1 MTFQRVR
8 LLLESLQ
15 PTRVTMDPKP
25 IKLTTR
31 ILPNHPTKDLQL
43 VQSLQI
49 LCLLEDSLQMGS
61 KLLPQSIP
69 KLSKYHDN
77 FPELANCY
85 WLYFNLSFFI
95 VYYLEQFCFFCRLKS
110 REKLNFSPTTFGS
123 PATITT
129 HVGEIDDLGQSG
141 SSSINDPKVDLSDL
155 SSFAQDDDCGGNG
168 AFADELGFTP
178 LQDSYEDTPMV
189 CTPRANSRIVRIVS
203 KHSNVWQS

>member
-25 IKLTTR
+25 IKLTIR
-31 ILPNHPTKDLQL
+31 ILPNHPTKDLRL

-85 WLYFNLSFFI
+85 WLF
-95 VYYLEQFCFFCRLKS
+95 
-110 REKLNFSPTTFGS
+110 NFSYFHCLLFRTFLFFLKAQIEREAKFFANNIRIPS
-123 PATITT
+123 Y
-129 HVGEIDDLGQSG
+129 HHYSCWRNWR
-141 SSSINDPKVDLSDL
+141 SWPKWKFIHQRPKSWLKR
-155 SSFAQDDDCGGNG
+155 F
-168 AFADELGFTP
+168 
-178 LQDSYEDTPMV
+178 
-189 CTPRANSRIVRIVS
+189 
-203 KHSNVWQS
+203 K

>member
-61 KLLPQSIP
+61 KLLLQSVP

-77 FPELANCY
+77 FPELANWY
-85 WLYFNLSFFI
+85 WFLIYPFLFSLFRTILFFW
-95 VYYLEQFCFFCRLKS
+95 RLKS

-189 CTPRANSRIVRIVS
+189 CTPRANSRVVRIVS

>member
-1 MTFQRVR
+1 MTFRRVR

-69 KLSKYHDN
+69 KLSKYYDN

-85 WLYFNLSFFI
+85 WFFLSPIFSPFKTILSFLKAQIEREAKFFTNNIRIPSYHHYSCWRNWRPWPKWKFI
-95 VYYLEQFCFFCRLKS
+95 HQRPKSWLK
-110 REKLNFSPTTFGS
+110 RFK
-123 PATITT
+123 
-129 HVGEIDDLGQSG
+129 
-141 SSSINDPKVDLSDL
+141 
-155 SSFAQDDDCGGNG
+155 
-168 AFADELGFTP
+168 
-178 LQDSYEDTPMV
+178 
-189 CTPRANSRIVRIVS
+189 
-203 KHSNVWQS
+203 

>member
-1 MTFQRVR
+1 M
-8 LLLESLQ
+8 
-15 PTRVTMDPKP
+15 
-25 IKLTTR
+25 
-31 ILPNHPTKDLQL
+31 
-43 VQSLQI
+43 
-49 LCLLEDSLQMGS
+49 
-61 KLLPQSIP
+61 
-69 KLSKYHDN
+69 
-77 FPELANCY
+77 
-85 WLYFNLSFFI
+85 FFW
-95 VYYLEQFCFFCRLKS
+95 RLKS

-129 HVGEIDDLGQSG
+129 HVGESDDLGQSG

-168 AFADELGFTP
+168 EFADELGFTP

>member
-25 IKLTTR
+25 IKLTIR
-31 ILPNHPTKDLQL
+31 ILPNHPTKDLRL
-43 VQSLQI
+43 VQSLRM

-61 KLLPQSIP
+61 KLLPQSIL

-85 WLYFNLSFFI
+85 WLFFFPIFI
-95 VYYLEQFCFFCRLKS
+95 VYYLEHFCFFWRLKS

>member
-31 ILPNHPTKDLQL
+31 ILPNHPTKDLRL
-43 VQSLQI
+43 VQGLQI

-77 FPELANCY
+77 FPDLANCY
-85 WLYFNLSFFI
+85 
-95 VYYLEQFCFFCRLKS
+95 
-110 REKLNFSPTTFGS
+110 
-123 PATITT
+123 
-129 HVGEIDDLGQSG
+129 
-141 SSSINDPKVDLSDL
+141 
-155 SSFAQDDDCGGNG
+155 
-168 AFADELGFTP
+168 
-178 LQDSYEDTPMV
+178 
-189 CTPRANSRIVRIVS
+189 
-203 KHSNVWQS
+203 

>member
-15 PTRVTMDPKP
+15 PTRVIMDPKP

-49 LCLLEDSLQMGS
+49 FCLLEDSLQMGS

-85 WLYFNLSFFI
+85 KIPDIDLSFFI
-95 VYYLEQFCFFCRLKS
+95 FTVQNNIVFF
-110 REKLNFSPTTFGS
+110 EG
-123 PATITT
+123 
-129 HVGEIDDLGQSG
+129 
-141 SSSINDPKVDLSDL
+141 
-155 SSFAQDDDCGGNG
+155 
-168 AFADELGFTP
+168 
-178 LQDSYEDTPMV
+178 
-189 CTPRANSRIVRIVS
+189 
-203 KHSNVWQS
+203 